1 MTTDDDDRLDFTNFL
16 AEHDHGTTALLAGAR
31 MQRVIRA
38 CLEHKGNGKAKG
50 KVTIDID
57 IEASD
62 GRAQITAS
70 IKSKEPQPGSLTTT
84 YFTSA
89 DGLLHD
95 ESPLQEKLP
104 LRTLSPTPIRGG
116 QS

>member
-1 MTTDDDDRLDFTNFL
+1 MPTDDDDRLDFTNFL

-50 KVTIDID
+50 KITLTLD
-57 IEASD
+57 IEATD
-62 GRAQITAS
+62 GRAQIACS
-70 IKSKEPQPGSLTTT
+70 IKSTEPQPGSLTAT

-95 ESPLQEKLP
+95 ENPAQERLP
-104 LRTLSPTPIRGG
+104 LRTLTPTPIRGG